1 MKKALSLLFIT
12 LILFAFAKAQTAD
25 EVISKSV
32 EATGGADKW
41 KSVKSLYME
50 GVIIMQNGNEVN
62 SKVYKVQDKLYRREI
77 DFGMGSMTMIITD
90 KQGWFSNPRNNGAF
104 ENMPD
109 AMYKNLQPETDIAG
123 PLVDYG
129 AKGNK
134 VELLDKENIDGKANF
149 RLKLTLAGG
158 REITYYIDSATY
170 YVSRISFKGGMGM
183 QRPGANPDAV
193 TTVDFSNYQKTPE
206 GLVFPMTISTG
217 GMGGAMNYEKVEV
230 NKPID
235 ESKLN
240 KPTN

>member
-1 MKKALSLLFIT
+1 MKKAFSLLFIPVF
-12 LILFAFAKAQTAD
+12 LFVFANAQTAD
-25 EVISKSV
+25 DVIKKSV

-41 KSVKSLYME
+41 KSVKTLYME
-50 GVIIMQNGNEVN
+50 GVIVMQNGNEVN

-77 DFGMGSMTMIITD
+77 DFGMGSMTMIVTD
-90 KQGWFSNPRNNGAF
+90 KQGWFSNPRSNGAF

-109 AMYKNLQPETDIAG
+109 AMYKNLEPETDIAG
-123 PLVDYG
+123 PLVDYN

-134 VELLDKENIDGKANF
+134 AELLDKENINGKTNF
-149 RLKLTLAGG
+149 TLKLTQANG
-158 REITYYIDSATY
+158 REITYYIDSTTY
-170 YVSRISFKGGMGM
+170 YVSRMSFKGGM
-183 QRPGANPDAV
+183 QRPGANPDALI
-193 TTVDFSNYQKTPE
+193 TVDLSNYQKTPE
-206 GLVFPMTISTG
+206 GLTFPMTVSTG